1 MKTKNA
7 SSQSSKATI
16 SNVTD
21 DFKPLNYQQRNF
33 MKAFSNMNPQLSHVD
48 RGSVY
53 SDSFRSFSIQAV
65 SY

>member
-1 MKTKNA
+1 MKTKNQN
-7 SSQSSKATI
+7 SKSSKSTI
-16 SNVTD
+16 SNVTE
-21 DFKPLNYQQRNF
+21 DFLPLNSQQRTF

-53 SDSFRSFSIQAV
+53 SDSFRSFSIQAL